1 MCVFTRRGARFLA
14 VLAGVVAGLLPSVA
28 WAIDDGEAPDPLDTG
43 QTVFIFVVIPLV
55 IVAVVTL
62 LTFLPSMV
70 RSPRYRP
77 SREWDHDPLWFAG
90 PADVESA
97 LAGTTDVHVRGG
109 GASAGW

>member
-1 MCVFTRRGARFLA
+1 MRVFTRRGARFLA
-14 VLAGVVAGLLPSVA
+14 VVAGLLAALVPSAA
-28 WAIDDGEAPDPLDTG
+28 WAVDDGEVPDPLNTG
-43 QTVFIFVVIPLV
+43 ETVFIFVVIPLL
-55 IVAVVTL
+55 IVAVITV
-62 LTFLPSMV
+62 LTFLPSMA

-90 PADVESA
+90 PADVQAA